1 MKHLKLKYSGHI
13 KETDLHPPRKKSR
26 SDQSLLPGS
35 FCLFQ
40 KNFSRSPDTLIWV
53 LQHRFH
59 VSHKFPIL
67 FPVCLFLLFLS
78 TAGALFI
85 MQCGFFFFFFNYQ
98 TVAVSYH
105 SKLSLSHSGSA
116 SLSLLAHLFLP
127 SKQWHTGSRQGKQL
141 PQLSK
146 NRSVCIYEL
155 YTSSVKE
162 KFQVNIIKYQKD
174 NGKAW
179 LNHHS
184 DVLELFLCRWTCL
197 YEKYTLRPSSFE
209 FSQNV
214 LTVIFLRIV
223 IFLEKFIWKV
233 WIWFFPAP
241 AEMSSS
247 VPKQISFL
255 GALQLF
261 RLVSCKFCGIL
272 PSDK

>member
-1 MKHLKLKYSGHI
+1 M
-13 KETDLHPPRKKSR
+13 T
-26 SDQSLLPGS
+26 
-35 FCLFQ
+35 
-40 KNFSRSPDTLIWV
+40 
-53 LQHRFH
+53 
-59 VSHKFPIL
+59 SHCCQDHSAFFRRTSQGAQI
-67 FPVCLFLLFLS
+67 LLFESFSTDSMSHTNFLS
-78 TAGALFI
+78 YFL
-85 MQCGFFFFFFNYQ
+85 CVCSCCSYPLLVPYLSCSVFFLFFFFNYQ

-184 DVLELFLCRWTCL
+184 DVLELFLCR
-197 YEKYTLRPSSFE
+197 
-209 FSQNV
+209 
-214 LTVIFLRIV
+214 
-223 IFLEKFIWKV
+223 
-233 WIWFFPAP
+233 
-241 AEMSSS
+241 
-247 VPKQISFL
+247 
-255 GALQLF
+255 
-261 RLVSCKFCGIL
+261 
-272 PSDK
+272 